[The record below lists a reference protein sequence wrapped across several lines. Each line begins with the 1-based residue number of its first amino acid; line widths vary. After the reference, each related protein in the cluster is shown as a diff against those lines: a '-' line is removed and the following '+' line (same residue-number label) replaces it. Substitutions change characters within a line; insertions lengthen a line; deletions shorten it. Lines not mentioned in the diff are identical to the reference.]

1 MVELET
7 KITESGVLY
16 IPKEIRQCFGRSMKI
31 IPNATAALFF
41 PSDIRY
47 EDVLASLDIIRRD
60 IEHRLKMQR
69 RIKGQQPALES
80 QFPEGGS

>member
-1 MVELET
+1 MVEIET

-41 PSDIRY
+41 PSNTNY
-47 EDVLASLDIIRRD
+47 TDVLASLDIIRRD
-60 IEHRLKMQR
+60 IEHRMKMQQR
-69 RIKGQQPALES
+69 TTKE
-80 QFPEGGS
+80 

>member
-41 PSDIRY
+41 PSDTRY

-60 IEHRLKMQR
+60 IEHRLKMQQ
-69 RIKGQQPALES
+69 RIKGQQP
-80 QFPEGGS
+80 

>member
-7 KITESGVLY
+7 KITQSGVLY
-16 IPKEIRQCFGRSMKI
+16 VPKEIRQCFGRSMKI

-41 PSDIRY
+41 PSDTRY
-47 EDVLASLDIIRRD
+47 EDVLASLDIIRQD

-69 RIKGQQPALES
+69 RIPMELQE
-80 QFPEGGS
+80 